1 MEYDQDFQDRVQAI
15 TEIRAK
21 AMEAN
26 RAFNAV
32 MRLRGDLAE
41 ARNMLAFAISDQRQ
55 PVERVN
61 SIQQHIGNIEA
72 DLSNAERYCRE
83 VNPDRLQRHDDELAQ
98 AARSPERRESR
109 KWLSIIVPL
118 KRTGSAPVLSPLK
131 GPGRSCSAKLRRL
144 TCWLGSGGVRN
155 ARA

>member
-1 MEYDQDFQDRVQAI
+1 MEHDQDFQDRVQAI

-55 PVERVN
+55 PIERVN
-61 SIQQHIGNIEA
+61 RIQQHIGGIEA
-72 DLSNAERYCRE
+72 DLSKVERYCRE
-83 VNPDRLQRHDDELAQ
+83 VNPDRLQRHEDELAQ
-98 AARSPERRESR
+98 AAEVARKAREQEMAEHDRALEENRQRASVQAAERIRHKVRREAEESDLLAR
-109 KWLSIIVPL
+109 F
-118 KRTGSAPVLSPLK
+118 R
-131 GPGRSCSAKLRRL
+131 
-144 TCWLGSGGVRN
+144 GV
-155 ARA
+155 AQ